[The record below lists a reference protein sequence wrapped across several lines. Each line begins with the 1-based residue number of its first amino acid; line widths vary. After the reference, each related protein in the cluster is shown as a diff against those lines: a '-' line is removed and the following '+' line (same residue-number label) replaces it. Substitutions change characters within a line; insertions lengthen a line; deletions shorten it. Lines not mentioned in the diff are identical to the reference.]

1 MPGMCSHVT
10 DTPAAALLRKMATR
24 YDHEGIPQMNARPNI
39 VLIHGAWAEGSCW
52 SGVIERLQAGERQF
66 AARMGAATV
75 EIASSHVAMVS
86 DPGDVTQLIK
96 TAAEAV
102 PATS

>member
-10 DTPAAALLRKMATR
+10 DTPAAALLCKMATR
-24 YDHEGIPQMNARPNI
+24 CDQEGIPEMNTRPNI

-66 AARMGAATV
+66 AARMGAATA

-86 DPGDVTQLIK
+86 HPGDVAQLIQ
-96 TAAEAV
+96 TAADTV

>member
-1 MPGMCSHVT
+1 
-10 DTPAAALLRKMATR
+10 
-24 YDHEGIPQMNARPNI
+24 MNARPNI

-52 SGVIERLQAGERQF
+52 SGVIEPLQAGERQF